1 MSALTILFQIVYSS
15 LMRTREEVYR
25 LLSQAQGDAFI
36 SGEEIANTLDLSR
49 AAVWKAVQSLEE
61 EGFSIEKVKHHG
73 YRLRQSDLFNET
85 ELSGCMSVPFYYL
98 ERADSTNNE
107 ARRLVLEGQKAPFAV
122 IAKEQTG
129 GRGRRGRSF
138 VSSDGGVYLSIV
150 VSTHDV
156 KSVERITTAAA
167 VATAD
172 VIDALGF
179 SSQIKWV
186 NDIYLDG
193 KKAVGILC
201 EGIVS
206 MEDNA
211 VSQVIIGIG
220 VNYETKVFPEEIED
234 IVTSLYPEGHPP
246 VSRSLFA
253 SRLVNQVLKVLKED
267 DYLDSYRKKCFILGQ
282 QINVIKTDSSRA
294 ATALDIDSDAHLI
307 VRYED
312 GSEETL
318 SSGEV
323 TIRPSQ
329 KTL

>member
-1 MSALTILFQIVYSS
+1 MS
-15 LMRTREEVYR
+15 TREEVYR

-138 VSSDGGVYLSIV
+138 VSSNGGVYLSIV

-167 VATAD
+167 LATAD
-172 VIDALGF
+172 VIDSLGF

-246 VSRSLFA
+246 G
-253 SRLVNQVLKVLKED
+253 
-267 DYLDSYRKKCFILGQ
+267 ILL
-282 QINVIKTDSSRA
+282 SPAPFSHP
-294 ATALDIDSDAHLI
+294 AL
-307 VRYED
+307 
-312 GSEETL
+312 
-318 SSGEV
+318 
-323 TIRPSQ
+323 
-329 KTL
+329 

>member
-1 MSALTILFQIVYSS
+1 MS
-15 LMRTREEVYR
+15 TREEVYR
-25 LLSQAQGDAFI
+25 LLSQAEGEAFV
-36 SGEEIANTLDLSR
+36 SGEEIASTLSLSR
-49 AAVWKAVQSLEE
+49 AAVWKAVQALED
-61 EGFSIEKVKHHG
+61 EGFTIEKVKHHG
-73 YRLRQSDLFNET
+73 YRLRSSDLFNEM
-85 ELSGCMSVPFYYL
+85 ELSGCMSVPFHFL
-98 ERADSTNNE
+98 EKTVSTNNE
-107 ARRLVLEGQKAPFAV
+107 ARRLVLEGEKAPFAV

-129 GRGRRGRSF
+129 GRGRRGRGF
-138 VSSDGGVYLSIV
+138 VSSEGGVYLSLV
-150 VSTHDV
+150 VKAADV

-172 VIDALGF
+172 VIDSLGF
-179 SSQIKWV
+179 NSQIKWV
-186 NDIYLDG
+186 NDIYLNG

-220 VNYETKVFPEEIED
+220 VNYETKDFPEEIKD
-234 IVTSLYPEGHPP
+234 IVTSFYPEGKPP
-246 VSRSLFA
+246 VSRSVFA
-253 SRLVNQVLKVLKED
+253 SRLVNQVIKVLRED
-267 DYLDSYRKKCFILGQ
+267 DYLDSYRKRCFILGQ
-282 QINVIKTDSSRA
+282 EINVIRADSTRA

>member
-1 MSALTILFQIVYSS
+1 MS
-15 LMRTREEVYR
+15 TREEVYR
-25 LLSQAQGDAFI
+25 LLSQAEGEAFV
-36 SGEEIANTLDLSR
+36 SGEEIASTLSLSR
-49 AAVWKAVQSLEE
+49 AAVWKAVQALED
-61 EGFSIEKVKHHG
+61 EGFTIEKVKHHG
-73 YRLRQSDLFNET
+73 YRLRSSDLFNEM
-85 ELSGCMSVPFYYL
+85 ELSGCMSVPFHFL
-98 ERADSTNNE
+98 EKTVSTNNE
-107 ARRLVLEGQKAPFAV
+107 ARRLVLEGEKAPFAV

-129 GRGRRGRSF
+129 GRGRRGRGF
-138 VSSDGGVYLSIV
+138 VSSEGGVYLSLV
-150 VSTHDV
+150 VKAADV

-172 VIDALGF
+172 VIDSLGF
-179 SSQIKWV
+179 NSQIKWV
-186 NDIYLDG
+186 NDIYLNG

>member
-15 LMRTREEVYR
+15 LMSTREEVYR

-36 SGEEIANTLDLSR
+36 SGEEIANTLNLSR

-61 EGFSIEKVKHHG
+61 EGFSTEKVKHHG

-85 ELSGCMSVPFYYL
+85 ELSGCMSVPFHYL
-98 ERADSTNNE
+98 ERVDSTNNE

-138 VSSDGGVYLSIV
+138 VSSDGGVYLSVV
-150 VSTHDV
+150 VSAHDV

-167 VATAD
+167 LATAD
-172 VIDALGF
+172 VIDSLGF

-294 ATALDIDSDAHLI
+294 AIALDIDSDAHLI